1 MPVILS
7 MLTHTL
13 DRLLHRPRMAIGAI
27 LMLHRVDTPDAAG
40 IWYNQHLKMSPRT
53 IEEMAAYARE
63 HKCRFVSLDEMTD
76 AIRRKRNV
84 RRLIAVTLDDGYRD
98 NYTNGLSLFRRL
110 NIPYTVYVCTKMV
123 KGEML
128 YWWDI
133 LEHLVLTN
141 GRITLNDG
149 RAFDCASKEAKEQ
162 AFLDIREV
170 ILRLPQND
178 LLSHLRELL
187 CNYSVDYLSGN
198 DRLALTWE
206 QIREL
211 RKEPLAT
218 IGNHTYSHL
227 AFTGCSDAEI
237 REDIQRAADEMQE
250 YAGVATCHFAYPFG
264 EASAVSRHDM
274 DLVKTLGF
282 VTSVTA
288 NEDYVRYDTDLLE
301 LPRLFVTERNW
312 KQVLD
317 GIIAQC

>member
-1 MPVILS
+1 
-7 MLTHTL
+7 MLTHAL
-13 DRLLHRPRMAIGAI
+13 DRLLHRPRTAVGAI
-27 LMLHRVDTPDAAG
+27 LMLHRVDTPDAEG

-123 KGEML
+123 EGEML

-133 LEHLVLTN
+133 LEHLLLTN

-149 RAFDCASKEAKEQ
+149 RTFDCAAKEAKEQ

-178 LLSHLRELL
+178 LLSHLRELFS
-187 CNYSVDYLSGN
+187 NYSVDYRSGN

-211 RKEPLAT
+211 SKEPLAT
-218 IGNHTYSHL
+218 IGNHTCSHL
-227 AFTGCSDAEI
+227 AFSGCSDAEI
-237 REDIQRAADEMQE
+237 REDIMRAADEMQE
-250 YAGVATCHFAYPFG
+250 HAGVATRHFAYPFG

-282 VTSVTA
+282 TTSATT
-288 NEDYVRYDTDLLE
+288 NQDYVRYGTDPLE

-317 GIIAQC
+317 GIIAHC